1 MRNLA
6 KKFKV
11 NFIQDR
17 AEYFGIVG
25 AISITISILI
35 SYLINLSV
43 NPSFNITT
51 FAVSELGTGP
61 KISSGVY
68 GAGLLIASFCQIPLY
83 ISVINYLRK
92 KECPVYLIKIVALS
106 TLFSTISHNILSL
119 IPFERVVLLLFL
131 THGIA
136 AAIHYVAGSIAFI
149 FYGFIEL
156 LHVKVS
162 KILVITSFITGILY
176 GILWIGYLLDF
187 IVGIPEEY
195 INHTI
200 QWFALA
206 AIILWA
212 LFHGMFLIKTK
223 KRELDNVKI

>member
-1 MRNLA
+1 MRNLV
-6 KKFKV
+6 KILKV
-11 NFIQDR
+11 NFIRDR

-68 GAGLLIASFCQIPLY
+68 GTGLLIASFCQIPLY

-106 TLFSTISHNILSL
+106 TLFLTISHNILTL
-119 IPFERVVLLLFL
+119 VPFERVVLLLFL

-200 QWFALA
+200 QWFGLA
-206 AIILWA
+206 GIILWS
-212 LFHGMFLIKTK
+212 LFHSIFLFNTK
-223 KRELDNVKI
+223 KQNKDSFN

>member
-1 MRNLA
+1 MCNLMENRII
-6 KKFKV
+6 KFIRY
-11 NFIQDR
+11 NGG
-17 AEYFGIVG
+17 YFGIVG
-25 AISITISILI
+25 SISITISILI

-68 GAGLLIASFCQIPLY
+68 GTGLLIASFCQIPLY
-83 ISVINYLRK
+83 ISVINYFRK
-92 KECPVYLIKIVALS
+92 KECSVYLIKIVALS

-119 IPFERVVLLLFL
+119 VPFERVVLLLFL

-176 GILWIGYLLDF
+176 GILWIGYLFDF
-187 IVGIPEEY
+187 MVGIPEEY

-200 QWFALA
+200 QWFALVG
-206 AIILWA
+206 IILWA
-212 LFHGMFLIKTK
+212 LFHSIFLINTK
-223 KRELDNVKI
+223 K